1 MKYVLRFASVLLVSA
16 LALSACAKG
25 SNTATTTKPALDAA
39 AASSAAASAASPE
52 ASPSAS
58 PSASSSTAA
67 TGQSYR
73 EKSGLF
79 EIAFPE
85 GYTYQETGSGIAFV
99 SKDQG
104 FGGSVDFASSQG
116 TKLSNDQLAQA
127 LKKEYENRLKN
138 VKWQDTKPQPDG
150 SVRVDWV
157 GKDASGNALD
167 AVSFVEQHG
176 DNVFILNLFGLN
188 KSYQSYN
195 SDAEKIVSTYHMKQQ

>member
-1 MKYVLRFASVLLVSA
+1 MKHALRFASLLLVSA
-16 LALSACAKG
+16 LALSACGKA
-25 SNTATTTKPALDAA
+25 SNTATTTKPALDMAA
-39 AASSAAASAASPE
+39 APS
-52 ASPSAS
+52 ASPSAPAAS

-67 TGQSYR
+67 ASGQTYR
-73 EKSGLF
+73 EKNGLF

-85 GYTYQETGSGIAFV
+85 GYTYEETGSGIAFV

-150 SVRVDWV
+150 SIRVDWV
-157 GKDASGNALD
+157 GKDSTGNQLD

-188 KSYQSYN
+188 KSYQDYN
-195 SDAEKIVSTYHMKQQ
+195 SDAEKIVGTYHMKQ

>member
-16 LALSACAKG
+16 LALSACGKG

-39 AASSAAASAASPE
+39 AAPAAAASAASPE

-58 PSASSSTAA
+58 PSTASV

-73 EKSGLF
+73 EKNGLF

-85 GYTYQETGSGIAFV
+85 GYTYEETGSGIAFV

-150 SVRVDWV
+150 SIRVDWV

-195 SDAEKIVSTYHMKQQ
+195 SDAEKIVGTYHMKQQ